1 MVGLL
6 AGWGHTGRQK
16 IFLERVEG
24 KQGREKIGAEGRGK
38 IGAEGRGKIGVR
50 YTGGY
55 GLDPT
60 PADFT
65 STIPNLYPLFTLPI
79 LYLLHYHFF
88 TFLRGNVPRYSA

>member
-38 IGAEGRGKIGVR
+38 IGVR

-55 GLDPT
+55 GLAPT
-60 PADFT
+60 CPDFT
-65 STIPNLYPLFTLPI
+65 LTIPNLYPLFTLPI
-79 LYLLHYHFF
+79 FYLSHYHSF
-88 TFLRGNVPRYSA
+88 TVLRANVPRVSA

>member
-24 KQGREKIGAEGRGK
+24 KQGREKIG
-38 IGAEGRGKIGVR
+38 VR

-55 GLDPT
+55 GLAPT
-60 PADFT
+60 CPDFT
-65 STIPNLYPLFTLPI
+65 LTIPNLYPLFTLPI
-79 LYLLHYHFF
+79 FYLFLYHSF
-88 TFLRGNVPRYSA
+88 TAFRVKVPRFSA